1 MAAVA
6 RLQGRVA
13 LVTGGAKGIGF
24 ACARS
29 LARNG
34 AKIVLADVD
43 MPRAQESVDVLCS
56 EGHEVTAIACDVRVR
71 TQVDAAVQHA
81 VSRFGSLDIL
91 VANAGIVKAAPFLEM
106 AEQDFDD
113 VIGINLKGC
122 FISCQAAARQM
133 VKERQAGDKKGKA
146 IITMSSV
153 NGVMA
158 IPSIAG
164 YNASKGGVNNL
175 TRCMALALVE
185 HGIRVNAIGPGSIQT
200 DVLTAVANDE
210 AARNRVLSRTP
221 MGRIGDPGE
230 VGSVAAFLASDDASY
245 MTGQVLYV
253 DGGRMAMNYTCP
265 VPGSA

>member
-1 MAAVA
+1 
-6 RLQGRVA
+6 
-13 LVTGGAKGIGF
+13 
-24 ACARS
+24 
-29 LARNG
+29 
-34 AKIVLADVD
+34 

-122 FISCQAAARQM
+122 FISCQVSAIAALKDLAAARQM